1 MLWTVVYPRYGL
13 MDKSEFKRN
22 FHNLEPVVSHEEK
35 SKFFI
40 FLLEIAYGGEI
51 FFLEIFFKLNP
62 PKKSQFVTAQ
72 RLVKNKQNLVTHNL
86 IINLALFNLHNS
98 NTLLWAWK
106 LTVEGLQVFWRQLYF
121 FGLITFKVSKSH
133 LHCKIANH
141 FFNQQIHYPVKY
153 QHT

>member
-1 MLWTVVYPRYGL
+1 

-86 IINLALFNLHNS
+86 IINLALFNLHDS
-98 NTLLWAWK
+98 NTLL
-106 LTVEGLQVFWRQLYF
+106 
-121 FGLITFKVSKSH
+121 
-133 LHCKIANH
+133 
-141 FFNQQIHYPVKY
+141 
-153 QHT
+153 